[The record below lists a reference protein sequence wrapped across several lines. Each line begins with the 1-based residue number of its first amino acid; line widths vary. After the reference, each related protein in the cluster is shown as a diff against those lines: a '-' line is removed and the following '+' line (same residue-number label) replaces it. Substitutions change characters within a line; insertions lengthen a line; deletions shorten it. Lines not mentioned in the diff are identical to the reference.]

1 MKDALY
7 LCNQQ
12 YWDISNLDIS
22 NTVEGFAMTSNGQI
36 PEGNVSK
43 RNEENGRLLGEYRGI
58 HIAGRDVAT
67 LKGFHIHD
75 LKVHDVTGVVSW
87 IGDTGLRD
95 AGIYNNAGL
104 DNSKRTGGIL
114 IECLSP
120 TANQATQFS
129 DIVIEKNSFI
139 NNSFGAVSI
148 KQWNGSGNQ
157 YGKNPGWANRSR
169 AGGAPDYADS
179 NWKPH
184 SNIVIQDNYIN
195 QGASAYACN
204 GIYLTSSKDSVI
216 QRNLLEHI
224 GTCGIELY
232 FDR

>member
-1 MKDALY
+1 M
-7 LCNQQ
+7 
-12 YWDISNLDIS
+12 
-22 NTVEGFAMTSNGQI
+22 
-36 PEGNVSK
+36 
-43 RNEENGRLLGEYRGI
+43 
-58 HIAGRDVAT
+58 AT

-114 IECLSP
+114 IECLSL

-157 YGKNPGWANRSR
+157 YGKIRDGLTG
-169 AGGAPDYADS
+169 AGQVEHRIMLIQTG
-179 NWKPH
+179 NH
-184 SNIVIQDNYIN
+184 IVI
-195 QGASAYACN
+195 
-204 GIYLTSSKDSVI
+204 L
-216 QRNLLEHI
+216 
-224 GTCGIELY
+224 
-232 FDR
+232 